1 MILLDRIEDIKKHV
15 IRPDS
20 GIKTNTLRFQW
31 KDLVTIFLIV
41 SNFIYC
47 FLLSLMVG
55 ENDSKTG

>member
-1 MILLDRIEDIKKHV
+1 MILLDRIDDIKKHV

-20 GIKTNTLRFQW
+20 GIKTNTKFQW
-31 KDLVTIFLIV
+31 KDLVTLLLIV